1 MSDKEWEKEWDAR
14 PESKEFKDWFKRL
27 EKQAYKE
34 KGEWPFTEFVQQGPS
49 NALDNVGMVLYP
61 TDCMYMLERTDTASV
76 DAVVTDPPYGMDIAG
91 KKWDSSVPGVKIWR
105 EVLRVLKPG
114 GLMIAASHA
123 KTYHQLA
130 TVVELAGFEIVDMLF
145 WTYGQ
150 SFPAGKNLGDEWQSL
165 LKRAHE
171 PWVVARAPLPVVQ
184 VPGKRPGKTK
194 KKALGIQETYD
205 LHGTAGFRVV
215 GNGQDGM
222 KWASNAIK
230 SNKPDRAERGLG
242 LNPAAVQAGT
252 GNLTADQPNAHPTVK
267 PISLMRRIVRLVA
280 EPGDIV
286 MDPFAGSGTTGMAC
300 MSEGI
305 SFLGSEMDPAS
316 FDVFQQ
322 RVEFAFHNPD
332 KLPPAD

>member
-1 MSDKEWEKEWDAR
+1 MNDKEWEEFEKT
-14 PESKEFKDWFKRL
+14 KEFKHWIARL
-27 EKQAYKE
+27 EKIAADEYN
-34 KGEWPFTEFVQQGPS
+34 GWPFTEYVQQGPS
-49 NALDNVGMVLYP
+49 NAQNDVGIFLYP
-61 TDCMYMLERTDTASV
+61 TDCMDMLANTDTASI

-91 KKWDSSVPGVKIWR
+91 KKWDASVPGVKIWR

-114 GLMIAASHA
+114 GIMIAASHA
-123 KTYHQLA
+123 RTYHQLA

-145 WTYGQ
+145 WTYDQ

-171 PWVVARAPLPVVQ
+171 PWVVARAPLPVVD

-194 KKALGIQETYD
+194 KKTMGIQATHD

-215 GNGQDGM
+215 GNGQGGM

-230 SNKPDRAERGLG
+230 SKKPDPKERGLG
-242 LNPAAVQAGT
+242 LNPATIQAGT
-252 GNLTADQPNAHPTVK
+252 GNLTAAQPNAHPTVK

-286 MDPFAGSGTTGMAC
+286 LDPFAGSGTTGMAC

-316 FDVFQQ
+316 FDIFQQ
-322 RVEFAFHNPD
+322 RVEFAWHNPD

>member
-1 MSDKEWEKEWDAR
+1 MSDKDWEYFEKT
-14 PESKEFKDWFKRL
+14 KEFKEWI
-27 EKQAYKE
+27 EKLGKIAE
-34 KGEWPFTEFVQQGPS
+34 DEINGWPFTEFVQQGPS
-49 NALDNVGMVLYP
+49 NARHNVGIFLYP
-61 TDCMYMLERTDTASV
+61 TDCMQMLAGTDTASV

-91 KKWDSSVPGVKIWR
+91 KKWDASVPSVKIWR

-123 KTYHQLA
+123 RTYHQLA

-145 WTYGQ
+145 WTYSQ

-171 PWVVARAPLPVVQ
+171 PWVVARAPLAVVD

-194 KKALGIQETYD
+194 KKALGIQGTHD

-230 SNKPDRAERGLG
+230 SKKPDAKERGLG
-242 LNPAAVQAGT
+242 LNPSAIQAGT
-252 GNLTADQPNAHPTVK
+252 GKMSADQPNAHPTVK

-305 SFLGSEMDPAS
+305 SFVGAEMDLAS

-322 RVEFAFHNPD
+322 RVEFAWHNPD
-332 KLPPAD
+332 KVPDSD

>member
-1 MSDKEWEKEWDAR
+1 MNDKEYAEFEKTEEYKVWL
-14 PESKEFKDWFKRL
+14 ERL
-27 EKQAYKE
+27 EKLAADE
-34 KGEWPFTEFVQQGPS
+34 RNGWPFTEYVQQGPS
-49 NALDNVGMVLYP
+49 KGNPDVGIFLYP
-61 TDCMYMLERTDTASV
+61 TDCMEMLAATDTATI
-76 DAVVTDPPYGMDIAG
+76 DAVVTDPPYGIKIAG
-91 KKWDSSVPGVKIWR
+91 KKWDDRVPGVPVWR
-105 EVLRVLKPG
+105 EVLRVLRPG
-114 GLMIAASHA
+114 GMLIAASHA

-145 WTYGQ
+145 WTYSQ

-171 PWVVARAPLPVVQ
+171 PWVVARAPLAVLD

-194 KKALGIQETYD
+194 KKKLGIQETHD

-215 GNGQDGM
+215 GNGQEGM

-230 SNKPDRAERGLG
+230 AKKPDDAERSLG
-242 LNPAAVQAGT
+242 LDPNAIQAGT
-252 GNLTADQPNAHPTVK
+252 GKMSADQPNAHPTVK

-305 SFLGSEMDPAS
+305 SFLGSEMDLAS
-316 FDVFQQ
+316 FDIFQQ
-322 RVEFAFHNPD
+322 RVEFAWHNPD
-332 KLPPAD
+332 KLPDAD